1 MELRELSHMHE
12 QHHKTQGRRVHRMR
26 TIPECTESELSA
38 DKTPEP
44 RQIYGDENA
53 QMIWHRVRDWPAQ
66 KWPAQQEVRGNFT
79 LKNSPDSRRA
89 VRAVCTIQHG
99 VLRFSI
105 VNSRDEQP
113 SIWVEVPVEH
123 LAVGLQRAR
132 CTMLTIAKL
141 HKDVRC
147 DDIYCF
153 ADDHAT
159 RNKWTGIFRRMGV
172 PIFDEREER
181 HDDAVFPLGPSA

>member
-1 MELRELSHMHE
+1 
-12 QHHKTQGRRVHRMR
+12 MR

-53 QMIWHRVRDWPAQ
+53 QMILAQGAGLASAKVAGTTGGAGQLHAQELSRLQTSCARRLHNPARRSPLFDRQLRD
-66 KWPAQQEVRGNFT
+66 
-79 LKNSPDSRRA
+79 
-89 VRAVCTIQHG
+89 
-99 VLRFSI
+99 
-105 VNSRDEQP
+105 QP
-113 SIWVEVPVEH
+113 SIWVEVPGEH

-181 HDDAVFPLGPSA
+181 HADAVFPLGPSA